1 MNKYKS
7 YIKNR
12 SKKNLLFLI
21 AVIGVFFLVF
31 FFARSFNKK
40 IEDDIKTLSED
51 VEKTDK
57 KIASVKEEIESIQK
71 DYENRNTDAF
81 KEKIAREK
89 LGMVKK
95 DEYVYKDNDKR

>member
-12 SKKNLLFLI
+12 SRKNLLFLI
-21 AVIGVFFLVF
+21 SVIGVFLLVF
-31 FFARSFNKK
+31 FFTRNLNKK
-40 IEDDIKTLSED
+40 IEADIKVLSED

-57 KIASVKEEIESIQK
+57 QIASVKDEIKSIQK

-95 DEYVYKDNDKR
+95 DEYVYKDNDKK